1 MLSSTTQVT
10 VKFKKVLAEVP
21 WTSELTGD
29 RQQRYNN
36 NELMTYFHLFELYI
50 HMPNELRQQA
60 LNFLRIALNN
70 PVADFREGQWEAIET
85 LVENQARLLVVQ
97 RTGWGKSLVYFLAT
111 RLLRDRGN
119 GPTLLISPLLALMR
133 NQIAAASRINIKA
146 ATINSSNTE
155 EWESVTTELL
165 TGNIDILL
173 ISPERLANEAFRE
186 TILLPISE
194 KIGLF
199 VVDEAHC
206 ISDWGHDFRPDY
218 RRIVRILQAL
228 PPNIP
233 ALATTATANNRVVK
247 DIKHQLGSNLQIS
260 RGTLTRKS
268 LKLQNIHLPSQA
280 ARMAWLAQHLPHL
293 PGSGIIYALTVRDAD
308 RVAEW
313 LETQNIHAKAY
324 HAGLKN
330 QERENL
336 EDQLLNNQIKAL
348 VATTALGM
356 GFDKPDLGFVIHYQR
371 PGSVVHYYQQVG
383 RAGRAVDQAY
393 GILLSGEEDDEITDY
408 FISTAFPPEAHTQQV
423 LTVLNQAE
431 NGLSLTQIEQYSNL
445 ARKQIEKVLKLL
457 SLESPAPATKRGSQW
472 YATPTAVNYKPNTEK
487 IAQLTQ
493 IRRAEQAQMQEYMNT
508 KECLMVFL
516 AQALDDVHTTSCRKC
531 ASCLRQPLIPA
542 TYSREL
548 LNQALQFLRRS
559 HMIIEPRK
567 QWKPQALS
575 SYNFSGNIKKNL
587 KAEPGRALSLWGD
600 AGWGELVKKGK
611 YQDKHFDDNL
621 VQGALEMI
629 QRWQPQTFPTW
640 VTCVPSLKRPKL
652 VPNFAQRLA
661 DQLGLPF
668 VPVVRKV
675 RHNKEQKEMNN
686 SYQQA
691 HNLDSVFT
699 IDTWQGI
706 HGAVFLVDDIVDS
719 RWTFT
724 VIAALLKRSG
734 SGAVF
739 PLALALN
746 SF

>member
-1 MLSSTTQVT
+1 
-10 VKFKKVLAEVP
+10 
-21 WTSELTGD
+21 
-29 RQQRYNN
+29 
-36 NELMTYFHLFELYI
+36 
-50 HMPNELRQQA
+50 MPNQLRQQA

-70 PVADFREGQWEAIET
+70 PVAEFREGQWEAIET

-146 ATINSSNTE
+146 ATINSSNPE

-173 ISPERLANEAFRE
+173 ISPERLANQAFRE
-186 TILLPISE
+186 TILLPISQ

-233 ALATTATANNRVVK
+233 TLATTATANNRVVN
-247 DIKHQLGSNLQIS
+247 DIKHQLGTNLQLS

-268 LKLQNIHLPSQA
+268 LKLQNIYLPSQA
-280 ARMAWLAQHLPHL
+280 ARMAWLAQYLPYL

-313 LETQNIHAKAY
+313 LTTQNIHAQAY
-324 HAGLKN
+324 HAGLTN
-330 QERENL
+330 QQRENL
-336 EDQLLNNQIKAL
+336 EDRLLNNQIKAL

-383 RAGRAVDQAY
+383 RAGRAVEQAY

-408 FISTAFPPEAHTQQV
+408 FIDTAFPPEAHNQQV
-423 LTVLNQAE
+423 LNVLNQAE
-431 NGLSLTQIEQYSNL
+431 HGLSLTQIEQYSNL
-445 ARKQIEKVLKLL
+445 ARKQIDKVLKLL
-457 SLESPAPATKRGSQW
+457 SLESPAPVTKRGSQW
-472 YATPTAVNYKPNTEK
+472 YATPTAINYQPNREK

-493 IRRAEQAQMQEYMNT
+493 IRRAEQAQMQDYMNSQQ
-508 KECLMVFL
+508 CLMVFL
-516 AQALDDVHTTSCRKC
+516 AQALDDFHTTPCGQC
-531 ASCLRQPLIPA
+531 AACLGQALIPE
-542 TYSREL
+542 TYPREL
-548 LNQALQFLRRS
+548 LNQALHFLRRN
-559 HMIIEPRK
+559 HLVIEPRK
-567 QWKPQALS
+567 QWKAQALS
-575 SYNFSGNIKKNL
+575 SYNFSGNIQKTL
-587 KAEPGRALSLWGD
+587 IPEPGRSLSLWED
-600 AGWGELVKKGK
+600 AVWGELVRKGK
-611 YQDKHFDDNL
+611 YQDRHFDDSL
-621 VQGALEMI
+621 VQGVLEMI
-629 QRWQPQTFPTW
+629 QYWRPQPFPTW
-640 VTCVPSLKRPKL
+640 VTCVPSLKRPEL

-661 DQLGLPF
+661 HQLNVPF

-675 RHNKEQKEMNN
+675 RQNKEQKEMNN

-691 HNLDSVFT
+691 HNLDGVFT
-699 IDTWQGI
+699 IDTWSGL
-706 HGAVFLVDDIVDS
+706 GGPVFLVDDIVDS

-724 VIAALLKRSG
+724 VISALLKRAG